1 MVHPAWSGQLT
12 WGEAPGLGVDQ
23 AYLQGLAQLTL
34 AMAMGLDQLTN
45 LSVPQFPHLQT
56 DQGFSTG
63 RATLPSSEHLE
74 FLETFLV
81 GGGRATGMA
90 PKHPAKHRTALP
102 QNKRKTQ
109 APNTNPC

>member
-1 MVHPAWSGQLT
+1 M
-12 WGEAPGLGVDQ
+12 DQ

-102 QNKRKTQ
+102 QNKRKTR